1 MIQPELIKECLE
13 NKASAQRDLYKQLAG
28 KLYAV
33 CLRYTRSKDEAQD
46 WLQESF
52 IKIFTNLK
60 SFKFE
65 GPFEAWARRIVVNH
79 ILSEL
84 RKVKSR
90 GNFSDLDS
98 VIELSS
104 SEGSPQDEL
113 QYADALQFLSYLPE
127 GKRVIFNLFVIEG
140 YSHKEIAE
148 MLKISEGTS
157 KSQLNR
163 AKEILM
169 ELHLKHNPKSD
180 AKKSS

>member
-1 MIQPELIKECLE
+1 MIQPDLIKQCLE

-65 GPFEAWARRIVVNH
+65 GPFEGWARRIVVNH

-104 SEGSPQDEL
+104 SESSPQEEL
-113 QYADALQFLSYLPE
+113 QLEDAMSFLSYLPD
-127 GKRVIFNLFVIEG
+127 GKRIVFNLFVLEG

-148 MLKISEGTS
+148 MLNITEGTS
-157 KSQLNR
+157 KSQLNK

-169 ELHLKHNPKSD
+169 SLHRKHNSHSD
-180 AKKSS
+180 AKKA